1 MAQVTV
7 KINGYAYTVGCEDGQ
22 EAHLLAMAT
31 QVEGR
36 IDSIKALGGNS
47 GEARLL
53 VLASLLMA
61 DELHDLRVELE
72 SLRANAARAAKRAVT
87 AEAKAVAADPEAT
100 RRLGRLASRAE
111 QLAASLERP
120 AG

>member
-22 EAHLLAMAT
+22 EAHLEAMAG

-36 IDSIKALGGNS
+36 IDSIKALGGSS

-53 VLASLLMA
+53 VLAALLMA
-61 DELHDLRVELE
+61 DELHDQRIELD
-72 SLRANAARAAKRAVT
+72 AARTAGQRAAKRAT
-87 AEAKAVAADPEAT
+87 PEKAEADSA
-100 RRLGRLASRAE
+100 RRLARLATRAE
-111 QLAASLERP
+111 QIANGMEQGGA
-120 AG
+120 